1 MSRSRCNAPRNA
13 VSISRLPVLLF
24 DSCTFGDSCVGQ
36 ICTECGLLLFSVDQ
50 MNYNIIAAA
59 IVLCVKTIYSSIY
72 YNYFP
77 TVFIIIIIFITYM
90 KQYNII
96 CI

>member
-1 MSRSRCNAPRNA
+1 MLPGMRSVFLDFLCCCLIAALLVIVVLDIVN
-13 VSISRLPVLLF
+13 VLL
-24 DSCTFGDSCVGQ
+24 Q

-77 TVFIIIIIFITYM
+77 TVFIIIIFITYM
-90 KQYNII
+90 NSTT
-96 CI
+96 